1 VISETVSGGNAR
13 VRFWDNGLSG
23 EDQNHYDWILENG
36 KSKVLHYNGWSC
48 ETICPE
54 VPCTVASKQENVVE
68 IRTEADC
75 FIVSLNGEILHQKEL
90 VQIPDITA
98 VCTVDE
104 TGGELITKVVNF
116 SEKEIA
122 VKMSI
127 EADMQE
133 EAKVAILT
141 GDSYLAKNTFAE
153 KEKVKPYL
161 VTVAAASEY
170 ELTVKPRSVNVV
182 RQKIK

>member
-1 VISETVSGGNAR
+1 M
-13 VRFWDNGLSG
+13 
-23 EDQNHYDWILENG
+23 
-36 KSKVLHYNGWSC
+36 
-48 ETICPE
+48 
-54 VPCTVASKQENVVE
+54 E

-75 FIVSLNGEILHQKEL
+75 FAVSLNGEVLHQKEL
-90 VQIPDITA
+90 ALIPDITA

-104 TGGELITKVVNF
+104 SSGELITKVVNF

-133 EAKVAILT
+133 EATVTILT

-161 VTVAAASEY
+161 VRVAAASEY
-170 ELTVKPRSVNVV
+170 ELAVKPRSVYVV